1 MTVCS
6 TICSLLLALDDG
18 SGLVLGHV
26 GEQDLIEARVTL
38 LLQCVCEGG
47 EGGEGG
53 EGLQWFDMHVIVFI
67 TLKAF
72 K

>member
-18 SGLVLGHV
+18 SGLFLGHV

-47 EGGEGG
+47 EGGEG
-53 EGLQWFDMHVIVFI
+53 LKWFDMHVIVFV